1 MKPEV
6 RLALDRAADAVRRRT
21 GASFPRVGV
30 VLGSGLAG
38 VSDAVASEVEIP
50 YRAIPG
56 LAGCTAPGHRS
67 RLVAGRLPAATGPD
81 LPVAL
86 LCGRHH
92 LYEGHDAD
100 SAAFGV
106 RLLGTLGVRKL
117 VITAAVGAIRS
128 DLHAG
133 DFVLLRDHLNL
144 TGTSPL
150 EGAEPGPEPRFPDMT
165 RVWDPEL
172 SAALRRAGE
181 RTGTE
186 LSTGVYA
193 GLRGPQFETPAE
205 IRMLAAMGADVVG
218 MSVVME
224 AIAARHAGL
233 RIAGITFCSNLAA
246 GISPVPLDAA
256 HVNEAAARAVPRLT
270 ALLAAAASEPAF
282 AGQLRCGTIPP

>member
-6 RLALDRAADAVRRRT
+6 RRALDRAAASVRSRI
-21 GASFPRVGV
+21 GSPFPEVGI

-38 VSDAVASEVEIP
+38 VSDALVTEAEIP
-50 YRAIPG
+50 YRDIPG

-67 RLVAGRLPAATGPD
+67 RLIVGRRPATSGTGQRM
-81 LPVAL
+81 AL

-106 RLLGTLGVRKL
+106 RLLATLGVRKL
-117 VITAAVGAIRS
+117 VITAAVGAIRP
-128 DLHAG
+128 DLDAG
-133 DFVLLRDHLNL
+133 DFMLLRDHLNL

-150 EGAEPGPEPRFPDMT
+150 EGPEPGPEPRFPDLT
-165 RVWDPEL
+165 RAWDPDL
-172 SAALRRAGE
+172 SAALERAGE
-181 RTGTE
+181 RTGTT
-186 LSTGVYA
+186 LTTGVYA

-224 AIAARHAGL
+224 AIAARHLGVRLAGL
-233 RIAGITFCSNLAA
+233 VFCSNLAA

-256 HVNEAAARAVPRLT
+256 HVNEAAAAAVPRLT
-270 ALLAAAASEPAF
+270 ALLAAAAAEPAF
-282 AGQLRCGTIPP
+282 GS

>member
-1 MKPEV
+1 MKPEA
-6 RLALDRAADAVRRRT
+6 RRALDRAAASVRSRI
-21 GASFPRVGV
+21 GSPFPEVGI

-38 VSDAVASEVEIP
+38 VSNALVTEAEIP
-50 YRAIPG
+50 YRDIPG

-67 RLVAGRLPAATGPD
+67 RLIVGRLPATSGAGPGM
-81 LPVAL
+81 AL

-106 RLLGTLGVRKL
+106 RLLATLGVRKL
-117 VITAAVGAIRS
+117 VITAAVGAIRP
-128 DLHAG
+128 DLDAG
-133 DFVLLRDHLNL
+133 DFMLLRDHLNL

-150 EGAEPGPEPRFPDMT
+150 EGPEPGPEPRFPDLT
-165 RVWDPEL
+165 RAWDPDL
-172 SAALRRAGE
+172 SAALERAGG
-181 RTGTE
+181 RTGTT
-186 LSTGVYA
+186 LTTGVYA

-224 AIAARHAGL
+224 AIAARHLGVRLAGL
-233 RIAGITFCSNLAA
+233 VFCSNLAA

-256 HVNEAAARAVPRLT
+256 HVNEAAAGAVPRLI
-270 ALLAAAASEPAF
+270 ALLAAAAAEPAF
-282 AGQLRCGTIPP
+282 GG